1 MLRSNLPRAIRHLRR
16 RRGWRQEDLG
26 ERASVSG
33 PTVSRIER
41 GILRGLPLGTV
52 ERIADALG
60 ASVDVTLRWEGE
72 QLDRLIDAAHAF
84 IQQRSAALLAAGE
97 WTVRP
102 EVSFN
107 HYGERGRVDLL
118 AYHPRTA
125 MVLVVEVKGSLGDLQ
140 DALGRLDTK
149 ARLGRSLA
157 DAAGWPSV
165 RAVVPAFV
173 FADTRAIR
181 RTIASHEAIFERFSL
196 RGRSALAWTRRPSF
210 PAPGGLMWF
219 VSVPDS
225 HGVSVTRT
233 RRVRTVNSRA

>member
-1 MLRSNLPRAIRHLRR
+1 M
-16 RRGWRQEDLG
+16 
-26 ERASVSG
+26 SG
-33 PTVSRIER
+33 PTISRIER

-84 IQQRSAALLAAGE
+84 IQQQSAAILTSGG

-107 HYGERGRVDLL
+107 HYGDRGRVDLL
-118 AYHPRTA
+118 AYHGPTGV
-125 MVLVVEVKGSLGDLQ
+125 VLVIEVKGSLGDLQ

-149 ARLGRSLA
+149 ARLARSLA
-157 DAAGWPSV
+157 DAAGWPHV

-173 FADTRAIR
+173 FADTRSVR
-181 RTIASHEAIFERFSL
+181 RTIAAHEAVFGRFSL
-196 RGRSALAWTRRPSF
+196 RGRSAVAWTRRPSF
-210 PAPGGLMWF
+210 PAPGGLIWF
-219 VSVPDS
+219 VNVPDS
-225 HGVSVTRT
+225 HGVSLTRS
-233 RRVRTVNSRA
+233 RRVRTVISGG

>member
-1 MLRSNLPRAIRHLRR
+1 
-16 RRGWRQEDLG
+16 
-26 ERASVSG
+26 VSG
-33 PTVSRIER
+33 PTISRIER

-84 IQQRSAALLAAGE
+84 IQQQSAAILTSGG

-107 HYGERGRVDLL
+107 HYGDRGRVDLL
-118 AYHPRTA
+118 AYHGPTGV
-125 MVLVVEVKGSLGDLQ
+125 VLVIEVKGSLGDLQ

-149 ARLGRSLA
+149 ARLARSLA
-157 DAAGWPSV
+157 DAAGWPHV

-173 FADTRAIR
+173 FPTRDQCA
-181 RTIASHEAIFERFSL
+181 ERS
-196 RGRSALAWTRRPSF
+196 P
-210 PAPGGLMWF
+210 
-219 VSVPDS
+219 
-225 HGVSVTRT
+225 RT
-233 RRVRTVNSRA
+233 RRSLAASRCAAGQRSPGLAGRRFRRRADSSGS